1 MPAKR
6 RSVLDSFALLAFL
19 GKERGF
25 EKVKALLRGAVY
37 AREPLLMNEINVGEV
52 YYITA
57 RYRSVELAEEMLR
70 RLETLPIQPVG
81 NSFTEV
87 LEAARVKAGFSISY
101 ADAVAVATAVRMD
114 AVLVTGDPELRQIE
128 HLVPIDWL

>member
-1 MPAKR
+1 M
-6 RSVLDSFALLAFL
+6 LDSFALLAFL

-25 EKVKALLRGAVY
+25 EKVKALLRGAVH